1 MAEVLVFTMIG
12 CPACYQLKPVAQR
25 VGAHYA
31 SCVETKFIDVDR
43 ESALADSMGVEETPT
58 VIGVNSARQPIVR
71 MVGYDGGTDR
81 IVKVYAAVLGGSC
94 SVGPYG
100 DV

>member
-43 ESALADSMGVEETPT
+43 ERDPPHDIAHAQAEGLARYL
-58 VIGVNSARQPIVR
+58 VNDAMNSIL
-71 MVGYDGGTDR
+71 DGEAPDAGRDEK
-81 IVKVYAAVLGGSC
+81 IAPSELN
-94 SVGPYG
+94 
-100 DV
+100 